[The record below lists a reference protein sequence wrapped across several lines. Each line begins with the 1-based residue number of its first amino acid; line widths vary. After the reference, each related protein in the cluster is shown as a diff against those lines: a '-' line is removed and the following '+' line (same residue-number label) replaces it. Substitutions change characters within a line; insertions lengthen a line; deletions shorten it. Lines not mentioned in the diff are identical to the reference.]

1 MQSYRSHSDE
11 AHVSQL
17 LFSPKLYLL
26 LGLENASQIFLLPCS
41 SWEELT
47 IPFSLFLPSVHLNN
61 NMYLYIWGFPGG
73 SLGKECAK
81 NEGDT
86 GDMGSVPGLGRSPGG
101 GHATHSSI
109 LAWRILMDRG
119 AWQATVCGVAK
130 SQTGLKLLS
139 MLARTHLYV
148 CLFSSAHSS
157 RGRVNK
163 QGNLG
168 FFSGVVKTGNLHSH
182 FFFFIFDFKKKCQS
196 P

>member
-1 MQSYRSHSDE
+1 MFWDYLNESLDVLSC
-11 AHVSQL
+11 L
-17 LFSPKLYLL
+17 SPWKK
-26 LGLENASQIFLLPCS
+26 SRIPRIQI
-41 SWEELT
+41 
-47 IPFSLFLPSVHLNN
+47 IPFLTVFPLRLCGLWGNPSTFSTISLPISLLYYSLYHWLNSKESICSVR
-61 NMYLYIWGFPGG
+61 
-73 SLGKECAK
+73 
-81 NEGDT
+81 DT

-119 AWQATVCGVAK
+119 AWQATVCGDAK